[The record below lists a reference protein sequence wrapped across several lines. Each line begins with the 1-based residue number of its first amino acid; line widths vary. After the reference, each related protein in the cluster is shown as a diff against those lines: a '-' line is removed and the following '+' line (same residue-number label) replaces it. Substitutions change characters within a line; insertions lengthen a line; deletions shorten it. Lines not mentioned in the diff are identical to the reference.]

1 MPDLNAIPG
10 MTALRSHTKGD
21 PRIKIA
27 VLDGPVDLDRACFQG
42 ANITRINP
50 YWSEEFPIDPQHLQ
64 AFLDVEKSGKSDEE
78 KEEMFKEAI
87 PDENIRHSL
96 HLRFHANHIISTI
109 CGQPDSPVEGIAPN
123 ATVINIPIAYGNDD
137 FINPLNLSR
146 AISTAIEQGVNII
159 HCAACHPTQSGLA
172 HEFIDKAI
180 RQAQD
185 NNILVIAPGGNDK
198 GECWCIPAVLENVL
212 TVGAMKDTGEPFK
225 FSNFGGKYAT
235 QGILAPGE
243 NILGSQP
250 GTDDP
255 IRKKGTSCA
264 APIVTGTAAL
274 LMSLQLEQGLSP
286 DAEAV
291 RAALTNSAIPC
302 DPKEVEEPERCLLGK
317 INIAGAYELLTGQKL
332 LENQSS
338 ETTFVLTGSPS
349 VPQKTLS
356 TTYTANFPSLLFEK
370 RISLAIT
377 SYLGKLITLSP
388 ENNQLK
394 IQCKTFERPMGLAVS
409 ENQIAIGDGYQ
420 IWQLQKSTSLN
431 GNDYYLPK
439 TIHVTGGIDIHE
451 IEWIGNELWF
461 INTKFSCLSTLDDN
475 YSFAC
480 RWKPPFIKKLDAQ
493 DRCHLNGL
501 AVKDNR
507 PKYVTMLAQSH
518 TPNGWREQ
526 MEDGG
531 VLMDIETNEVV
542 VQGLSMP
549 HSPRWYQDKLW
560 LLESAKNRIGY
571 VDFKH
576 NQLIPLANLSGYARG
591 LVFCENLAF
600 VGLSQA
606 RHGES
611 NSQPNSKNL
620 CGIAVIDLQTG
631 ETIASLCFESGV
643 DEIFGVSVL
652 EGSGFPIIPE
662 WNEEMLANTFILPQ
676 TFASPLVVSASTK
689 VAPSVITNTSQS
701 HSEIAI
707 SANNI
712 SGAVT
717 PSQRSNLVYVLGTL
731 GYDFGTEARRDTF
744 KQLMPTIT
752 IDNIELPSNPY
763 DARQMVDYLESNLSE
778 TKSLIWTVNLEL
790 TPIYAIKPVGAFAA
804 EIYQVMQY
812 MLAGQILPEADED
825 YVERVS
831 IPGILTD
838 ETVKLFSGQIVPV
851 IKVNSPRGMYGWKV
865 NTLIESAIETVSAE
879 HEIADEARMRRSL
892 TSFLNRIYY
901 DLRNLGQIARDRA
914 LNFAATNAFQAVQTF
929 SQAVALGMELHS
941 IEVEK
946 SPFCRYGSE
955 CWDVKLKFF
964 DPENGL
970 RAKRVFRFTI
980 DVSDRTP
987 VTLGKVRSWA
997 VSK

>member
-10 MTALRSHTKGD
+10 MTALRSQTKGD

-27 VLDGPVDLDRACFQG
+27 VLDGPIDLDRACFQS
-42 ANITRINP
+42 ANITRLDP

-78 KEEMFKEAI
+78 KEALLKEAI
-87 PDENIRHSL
+87 PDENIRASL

-180 RQAQD
+180 RQAQA
-185 NNILVIAPGGNDK
+185 NNVLVIAPGGNDK
-198 GECWCIPAVLENVL
+198 GECWCVPAVLENVL

-243 NILGSQP
+243 NILGAQP
-250 GTDDP
+250 ATDDP

-317 INIAGAYELLTGQKL
+317 INIAGAYELLTGEPLKEVEKQGKEETEEKEAGEQL
-332 LENQSS
+332 PVTLVSPQSPVITAISNLNNLENG
-338 ETTFVLTGSPS
+338 TIPS
-349 VPQKTLS
+349 NVT
-356 TTYTANFPSLLFEK
+356 
-370 RISLAIT
+370 
-377 SYLGKLITLSP
+377 
-388 ENNQLK
+388 EN
-394 IQCKTFERPMGLAVS
+394 
-409 ENQIAIGDGYQ
+409 
-420 IWQLQKSTSLN
+420 STSV
-431 GNDYYLPK
+431 
-439 TIHVTGGIDIHE
+439 TISEKQQIS
-451 IEWIGNELWF
+451 
-461 INTKFSCLSTLDDN
+461 NTIV
-475 YSFAC
+475 
-480 RWKPPFIKKLDAQ
+480 P
-493 DRCHLNGL
+493 
-501 AVKDNR
+501 
-507 PKYVTMLAQSH
+507 
-518 TPNGWREQ
+518 
-526 MEDGG
+526 
-531 VLMDIETNEVV
+531 
-542 VQGLSMP
+542 
-549 HSPRWYQDKLW
+549 
-560 LLESAKNRIGY
+560 
-571 VDFKH
+571 
-576 NQLIPLANLSGYARG
+576 
-591 LVFCENLAF
+591 
-600 VGLSQA
+600 
-606 RHGES
+606 S
-611 NSQPNSKNL
+611 N
-620 CGIAVIDLQTG
+620 I
-631 ETIASLCFESGV
+631 
-643 DEIFGVSVL
+643 
-652 EGSGFPIIPE
+652 
-662 WNEEMLANTFILPQ
+662 
-676 TFASPLVVSASTK
+676 
-689 VAPSVITNTSQS
+689 
-701 HSEIAI
+701 
-707 SANNI
+707 
-712 SGAVT
+712 T

-744 KQLMPTIT
+744 KQLMPSIA
-752 IDNIELPSNPY
+752 IDNLELPSNPY

-831 IPGILTD
+831 IPGMLTE
-838 ETVKLFSGQIVPV
+838 ETVRLFSGQIVPV

-865 NTLIESAIETVSAE
+865 NTLIESAIETVRTE

-901 DLRNLGQIARDRA
+901 DLRNVGQIARDRA

-929 SQAVALGMELHS
+929 SQAVAMGMELHS

-987 VTLGKVRSWA
+987 VTLGEVRSWA

>member
-10 MTALRSHTKGD
+10 MTDLRSHTKGD

-50 YWSEEFPIDPQHLQ
+50 YWAEEFPIDPQHLQ
-64 AFLDVEKSGKSDEE
+64 SFLEIEASGKSDEE

-87 PDENIRHSL
+87 PDENIRQSL

-198 GECWCIPAVLENVL
+198 GECWCVPAVLENVL

-302 DPKEVEEPERCLLGK
+302 DPNEVEEPERCLLGK
-317 INIAGAYELLTGQKL
+317 INISGAYELLTGETLKPVEANNNL
-332 LENQSS
+332 AANIIESTVTPVTATTSVIPSCSTEIANQGI
-338 ETTFVLTGSPS
+338 TATIAATRQPAIAPS
-349 VPQKTLS
+349 N
-356 TTYTANFPSLLFEK
+356 A
-370 RISLAIT
+370 
-377 SYLGKLITLSP
+377 
-388 ENNQLK
+388 
-394 IQCKTFERPMGLAVS
+394 S
-409 ENQIAIGDGYQ
+409 ENIS
-420 IWQLQKSTSLN
+420 STGL
-431 GNDYYLPK
+431 
-439 TIHVTGGIDIHE
+439 
-451 IEWIGNELWF
+451 
-461 INTKFSCLSTLDDN
+461 
-475 YSFAC
+475 
-480 RWKPPFIKKLDAQ
+480 IKN
-493 DRCHLNGL
+493 H
-501 AVKDNR
+501 
-507 PKYVTMLAQSH
+507 
-518 TPNGWREQ
+518 
-526 MEDGG
+526 
-531 VLMDIETNEVV
+531 
-542 VQGLSMP
+542 
-549 HSPRWYQDKLW
+549 
-560 LLESAKNRIGY
+560 
-571 VDFKH
+571 
-576 NQLIPLANLSGYARG
+576 
-591 LVFCENLAF
+591 
-600 VGLSQA
+600 QA
-606 RHGES
+606 H
-611 NSQPNSKNL
+611 
-620 CGIAVIDLQTG
+620 
-631 ETIASLCFESGV
+631 
-643 DEIFGVSVL
+643 
-652 EGSGFPIIPE
+652 
-662 WNEEMLANTFILPQ
+662 
-676 TFASPLVVSASTK
+676 
-689 VAPSVITNTSQS
+689 
-701 HSEIAI
+701 
-707 SANNI
+707 NNI
-712 SGAVT
+712 VLNNVV

-804 EIYQVMQY
+804 DIYQVMQY

-831 IPGILTD
+831 IPGMLTE
-838 ETVKLFSGQIVPV
+838 ETVKLFSGQIIPV
-851 IKVNSPRGMYGWKV
+851 LKVNSPRGMYGWKV

-929 SQAVALGMELHS
+929 SQAVAIGMELHS

-987 VTLGKVRSWA
+987 VTLGEVRSWA

>member
-27 VLDGPVDLDRACFQG
+27 VLDGPIDLDRACFQG
-42 ANITRINP
+42 ANITRLDP
-50 YWSEEFPIDPQHLQ
+50 YWSEESPIDPQHLQ
-64 AFLDVEKSGKSDEE
+64 AFLDIEKSDKSDEE
-78 KEEMFKEAI
+78 KEYLFKEAI
-87 PDENIRHSL
+87 PDENILHSL

-109 CGQPDSPVEGIAPN
+109 CGQPDSPVEGIAPQ
-123 ATVINIPIAYGNDD
+123 ATVINIPIAYSNED

-180 RQAQD
+180 RQAQA

-198 GECWCIPAVLENVL
+198 GECWCVPAVLENVL

-243 NILGSQP
+243 NILGAQP

-291 RAALTNSAIPC
+291 RAALINSAIPC
-302 DPKEVEEPERCLLGK
+302 DPNKVEEPERCLLGK
-317 INIAGAYELLTGQKL
+317 INIAGAYELLTVEKL
-332 LENQSS
+332 QTVEADNNLSNNIIKSAVIPMTVTTSVIPSNTTEMATQGITITTPTAATIELVITPSNASENVSS
-338 ETTFVLTGSPS
+338 TG
-349 VPQKTLS
+349 
-356 TTYTANFPSLLFEK
+356 
-370 RISLAIT
+370 
-377 SYLGKLITLSP
+377 LIQ
-388 ENNQLK
+388 NNQ
-394 IQCKTFERPMGLAVS
+394 
-409 ENQIAIGDGYQ
+409 
-420 IWQLQKSTSLN
+420 
-431 GNDYYLPK
+431 
-439 TIHVTGGIDIHE
+439 
-451 IEWIGNELWF
+451 
-461 INTKFSCLSTLDDN
+461 
-475 YSFAC
+475 
-480 RWKPPFIKKLDAQ
+480 
-493 DRCHLNGL
+493 
-501 AVKDNR
+501 
-507 PKYVTMLAQSH
+507 
-518 TPNGWREQ
+518 
-526 MEDGG
+526 
-531 VLMDIETNEVV
+531 TNKNIVFNSVV
-542 VQGLSMP
+542 
-549 HSPRWYQDKLW
+549 
-560 LLESAKNRIGY
+560 
-571 VDFKH
+571 
-576 NQLIPLANLSGYARG
+576 
-591 LVFCENLAF
+591 
-600 VGLSQA
+600 
-606 RHGES
+606 
-611 NSQPNSKNL
+611 
-620 CGIAVIDLQTG
+620 
-631 ETIASLCFESGV
+631 
-643 DEIFGVSVL
+643 
-652 EGSGFPIIPE
+652 
-662 WNEEMLANTFILPQ
+662 
-676 TFASPLVVSASTK
+676 
-689 VAPSVITNTSQS
+689 
-701 HSEIAI
+701 
-707 SANNI
+707 
-712 SGAVT
+712 

-752 IDNIELPSNPY
+752 IDNLELPSNPY

-812 MLAGQILPEADED
+812 MLAGQILPESDED

-831 IPGILTD
+831 IPGMLTE

-851 IKVNSPRGMYGWKV
+851 IKVNSPRGMYGWKI
-865 NTLIESAIETVSAE
+865 NTLIESAIETVRTE
-879 HEIADEARMRRSL
+879 HEIADEVRMRRSL

-901 DLRNLGQIARDRA
+901 DLRNVGQIARDRA

-929 SQAVALGMELHS
+929 SQAVAMGMELHS

-980 DVSDRTP
+980 DVSDRNP
-987 VTLGKVRSWA
+987 VTLGEVRSWA

>member
-1 MPDLNAIPG
+1 MPDINAIPG
-10 MTALRSHTKGD
+10 MTALRSQTKGD

-27 VLDGPVDLDRACFQG
+27 VLDGPIDLDRACFQG
-42 ANITRINP
+42 ANITRLDP

-78 KEEMFKEAI
+78 KEDLLKEAI
-87 PDENIRHSL
+87 PDENIRASL

-123 ATVINIPIAYGNDD
+123 ATVINIPIAYSNDD
-137 FINPLNLSR
+137 FLNPLNLSR

-180 RQAQD
+180 RQAQA

-198 GECWCIPAVLENVL
+198 GECWCVPAVLENVL

-225 FSNFGGKYAT
+225 FSNFGGKYAS

-243 NILGSQP
+243 NILGAQP

-291 RAALTNSAIPC
+291 RAALINSAIPC

-317 INIAGAYELLTGQKL
+317 INIAGAYELLTGEPLKEVEKQGKEETEEKEAGEQL
-332 LENQSS
+332 PVTLLSPQSTVITAISNLNNLEN
-338 ETTFVLTGSPS
+338 GMIPS
-349 VPQKTLS
+349 NITENS
-356 TTYTANFPSLLFEK
+356 TSVT
-370 RISLAIT
+370 
-377 SYLGKLITLSP
+377 
-388 ENNQLK
+388 
-394 IQCKTFERPMGLAVS
+394 VS
-409 ENQIAIGDGYQ
+409 EKQQVSN
-420 IWQLQKSTSLN
+420 
-431 GNDYYLPK
+431 
-439 TIHVTGGIDIHE
+439 TIV
-451 IEWIGNELWF
+451 
-461 INTKFSCLSTLDDN
+461 
-475 YSFAC
+475 
-480 RWKPPFIKKLDAQ
+480 P
-493 DRCHLNGL
+493 
-501 AVKDNR
+501 
-507 PKYVTMLAQSH
+507 
-518 TPNGWREQ
+518 
-526 MEDGG
+526 
-531 VLMDIETNEVV
+531 
-542 VQGLSMP
+542 
-549 HSPRWYQDKLW
+549 
-560 LLESAKNRIGY
+560 
-571 VDFKH
+571 
-576 NQLIPLANLSGYARG
+576 
-591 LVFCENLAF
+591 
-600 VGLSQA
+600 
-606 RHGES
+606 S
-611 NSQPNSKNL
+611 N
-620 CGIAVIDLQTG
+620 I
-631 ETIASLCFESGV
+631 
-643 DEIFGVSVL
+643 
-652 EGSGFPIIPE
+652 
-662 WNEEMLANTFILPQ
+662 
-676 TFASPLVVSASTK
+676 
-689 VAPSVITNTSQS
+689 
-701 HSEIAI
+701 
-707 SANNI
+707 
-712 SGAVT
+712 T

-744 KQLMPTIT
+744 KQLMPSIT
-752 IDNIELPSNPY
+752 IDNLELPSNPY
-763 DARQMVDYLESNLSE
+763 DARQMVDYLASNLSE
-778 TKSLIWTVNLEL
+778 AKSLIWTVNLEL

-825 YVERVS
+825 YIERVS
-831 IPGILTD
+831 IPAMLTE
-838 ETVKLFSGQIVPV
+838 ETVKLFSGQIVPI
-851 IKVNSPRGMYGWKV
+851 IKVNSPRGMYGWKI
-865 NTLIESAIETVSAE
+865 NTLIESAIETVRAE

-901 DLRNLGQIARDRA
+901 DLRNVGQIARDRA

-929 SQAVALGMELHS
+929 SQAVAIGMELHS

-987 VTLGKVRSWA
+987 VTLGEVRSWA

>member
-10 MTALRSHTKGD
+10 MTALRSQTKGD

-27 VLDGPVDLDRACFQG
+27 VLDGPIDLDRACFQS
-42 ANITRINP
+42 ANITRLDP

-78 KEEMFKEAI
+78 KGDMLKEAI
-87 PDENIRHSL
+87 PDENILHSL

-123 ATVINIPIAYGNDD
+123 ATVINIPIAYSNDD

-180 RQAQD
+180 RQAQA

-198 GECWCIPAVLENVL
+198 GECWCVPAVLENVL

-225 FSNFGGKYAT
+225 FSNFGGKYAS

-243 NILGSQP
+243 NILGAQP
-250 GTDDP
+250 ATDDP

-291 RAALTNSAIPC
+291 RAALINSAIPC

-317 INIAGAYELLTGQKL
+317 INIAGAYELLTGEPLKEVEKQGKEETAEKEAGEQL
-332 LENQSS
+332 PVTLVSPQSPVITAISNLNNLEN
-338 ETTFVLTGSPS
+338 GMIPS
-349 VPQKTLS
+349 NVT
-356 TTYTANFPSLLFEK
+356 
-370 RISLAIT
+370 
-377 SYLGKLITLSP
+377 
-388 ENNQLK
+388 EN
-394 IQCKTFERPMGLAVS
+394 
-409 ENQIAIGDGYQ
+409 
-420 IWQLQKSTSLN
+420 STSV
-431 GNDYYLPK
+431 
-439 TIHVTGGIDIHE
+439 TISEKQQIS
-451 IEWIGNELWF
+451 
-461 INTKFSCLSTLDDN
+461 NTIV
-475 YSFAC
+475 
-480 RWKPPFIKKLDAQ
+480 P
-493 DRCHLNGL
+493 
-501 AVKDNR
+501 
-507 PKYVTMLAQSH
+507 
-518 TPNGWREQ
+518 
-526 MEDGG
+526 
-531 VLMDIETNEVV
+531 
-542 VQGLSMP
+542 
-549 HSPRWYQDKLW
+549 
-560 LLESAKNRIGY
+560 
-571 VDFKH
+571 
-576 NQLIPLANLSGYARG
+576 
-591 LVFCENLAF
+591 
-600 VGLSQA
+600 
-606 RHGES
+606 S
-611 NSQPNSKNL
+611 N
-620 CGIAVIDLQTG
+620 I
-631 ETIASLCFESGV
+631 
-643 DEIFGVSVL
+643 
-652 EGSGFPIIPE
+652 
-662 WNEEMLANTFILPQ
+662 
-676 TFASPLVVSASTK
+676 
-689 VAPSVITNTSQS
+689 
-701 HSEIAI
+701 
-707 SANNI
+707 
-712 SGAVT
+712 T

-744 KQLMPTIT
+744 KQLMPSIT
-752 IDNIELPSNPY
+752 IDNLELPSNPY

-825 YVERVS
+825 YIERVS
-831 IPGILTD
+831 IPGLLTE
-838 ETVKLFSGQIVPV
+838 ETVRLFSGQIVPV

-865 NTLIESAIETVSAE
+865 NTLIESAIETVRTE

-901 DLRNLGQIARDRA
+901 DLRNVGQIARDRA

-929 SQAVALGMELHS
+929 SQAVAMGMELHS

-987 VTLGKVRSWA
+987 VTLGEVRSWA

>member
-10 MTALRSHTKGD
+10 MTALRSQTKGD

-27 VLDGPVDLDRACFQG
+27 VLDGPIDLDRACFQG
-42 ANITRINP
+42 ANITRLDP
-50 YWSEEFPIDPQHLQ
+50 YWAEEFSIDPQHLQ

-78 KEEMFKEAI
+78 KGDMLKEAI
-87 PDENIRHSL
+87 PDENILHSL

-123 ATVINIPIAYGNDD
+123 ATVINIPIAYSNDD

-180 RQAQD
+180 RQAQA

-198 GECWCIPAVLENVL
+198 GECWCVPAVLENVL

-225 FSNFGGKYAT
+225 FSNFGGKYAS

-243 NILGSQP
+243 NILGAQP
-250 GTDDP
+250 ATDDP

-317 INIAGAYELLTGQKL
+317 INIAGAYELLTGEPLKEVEKQGKEETAEKEAGEQL
-332 LENQSS
+332 PVTLVFPQSPVITAISNLNNLEN
-338 ETTFVLTGSPS
+338 GMIPS
-349 VPQKTLS
+349 NVTENS
-356 TTYTANFPSLLFEK
+356 TSVT
-370 RISLAIT
+370 
-377 SYLGKLITLSP
+377 
-388 ENNQLK
+388 
-394 IQCKTFERPMGLAVS
+394 VS
-409 ENQIAIGDGYQ
+409 EKQQVSN
-420 IWQLQKSTSLN
+420 
-431 GNDYYLPK
+431 
-439 TIHVTGGIDIHE
+439 TIV
-451 IEWIGNELWF
+451 
-461 INTKFSCLSTLDDN
+461 
-475 YSFAC
+475 
-480 RWKPPFIKKLDAQ
+480 P
-493 DRCHLNGL
+493 
-501 AVKDNR
+501 
-507 PKYVTMLAQSH
+507 
-518 TPNGWREQ
+518 
-526 MEDGG
+526 
-531 VLMDIETNEVV
+531 
-542 VQGLSMP
+542 
-549 HSPRWYQDKLW
+549 
-560 LLESAKNRIGY
+560 
-571 VDFKH
+571 
-576 NQLIPLANLSGYARG
+576 
-591 LVFCENLAF
+591 
-600 VGLSQA
+600 
-606 RHGES
+606 S
-611 NSQPNSKNL
+611 N
-620 CGIAVIDLQTG
+620 I
-631 ETIASLCFESGV
+631 
-643 DEIFGVSVL
+643 
-652 EGSGFPIIPE
+652 
-662 WNEEMLANTFILPQ
+662 
-676 TFASPLVVSASTK
+676 
-689 VAPSVITNTSQS
+689 
-701 HSEIAI
+701 
-707 SANNI
+707 
-712 SGAVT
+712 T

-744 KQLMPTIT
+744 KQLMPTIA
-752 IDNIELPSNPY
+752 IDNLELPSNPY

-831 IPGILTD
+831 IPGLLTE
-838 ETVKLFSGQIVPV
+838 ETVRLFSGQIVPV

-865 NTLIESAIETVSAE
+865 NTLIESAIETVSTE

-901 DLRNLGQIARDRA
+901 DLRNVGQIARDRA

-929 SQAVALGMELHS
+929 SQAVAMGMELHS

-987 VTLGKVRSWA
+987 VTLGEVRSWA

>member
-27 VLDGPVDLDRACFQG
+27 VLDGPIDLDRACFQG
-42 ANITRINP
+42 ANITRLDP
-50 YWSEEFPIDPQHLQ
+50 YWSEESPIDPQHLQ
-64 AFLDVEKSGKSDEE
+64 AFLDIEKSDKSDEE
-78 KEEMFKEAI
+78 KEYLFKEAI
-87 PDENIRHSL
+87 PDENILHSL

-109 CGQPDSPVEGIAPN
+109 CGQPDSPVEGIAPQ
-123 ATVINIPIAYGNDD
+123 ATVINIPIAYSNED

-180 RQAQD
+180 RQAQA

-198 GECWCIPAVLENVL
+198 GECWCVPAVLENVL

-243 NILGSQP
+243 NILGAQP

-291 RAALTNSAIPC
+291 RAALINSAIPC
-302 DPKEVEEPERCLLGK
+302 DPNKVEEPERCLLGK
-317 INIAGAYELLTGQKL
+317 INIAGAYELLTVEKL
-332 LENQSS
+332 QTVEADNNLSNNIIKSAVIPMTV
-338 ETTFVLTGSPS
+338 TTSVIPS
-349 VPQKTLS
+349 N
-356 TTYTANFPSLLFEK
+356 TTEMATQGITITTPTAATIE
-370 RISLAIT
+370 LAIT
-377 SYLGKLITLSP
+377 PSNASENVSSTGLIQ
-388 ENNQLK
+388 NNQ
-394 IQCKTFERPMGLAVS
+394 
-409 ENQIAIGDGYQ
+409 
-420 IWQLQKSTSLN
+420 
-431 GNDYYLPK
+431 
-439 TIHVTGGIDIHE
+439 
-451 IEWIGNELWF
+451 
-461 INTKFSCLSTLDDN
+461 
-475 YSFAC
+475 
-480 RWKPPFIKKLDAQ
+480 
-493 DRCHLNGL
+493 
-501 AVKDNR
+501 
-507 PKYVTMLAQSH
+507 
-518 TPNGWREQ
+518 
-526 MEDGG
+526 
-531 VLMDIETNEVV
+531 TNKNIVFNSVV
-542 VQGLSMP
+542 
-549 HSPRWYQDKLW
+549 
-560 LLESAKNRIGY
+560 
-571 VDFKH
+571 
-576 NQLIPLANLSGYARG
+576 
-591 LVFCENLAF
+591 
-600 VGLSQA
+600 
-606 RHGES
+606 
-611 NSQPNSKNL
+611 
-620 CGIAVIDLQTG
+620 
-631 ETIASLCFESGV
+631 
-643 DEIFGVSVL
+643 
-652 EGSGFPIIPE
+652 
-662 WNEEMLANTFILPQ
+662 
-676 TFASPLVVSASTK
+676 
-689 VAPSVITNTSQS
+689 
-701 HSEIAI
+701 
-707 SANNI
+707 
-712 SGAVT
+712 

-752 IDNIELPSNPY
+752 IDNLELPSNPY

-804 EIYQVMQY
+804 DVYQVMQY
-812 MLAGQILPEADED
+812 MLAGQILPESDED

-831 IPGILTD
+831 IPGILTE

-851 IKVNSPRGMYGWKV
+851 IKVNSPRGMYGWKI
-865 NTLIESAIETVSAE
+865 NTLIESAIETVSTE

-901 DLRNLGQIARDRA
+901 DLRNVGQIARDRA

-929 SQAVALGMELHS
+929 SQAVAMGMELHS

>member
-10 MTALRSHTKGD
+10 MTALRSQTKGD

-27 VLDGPVDLDRACFQG
+27 VLDGPIDLDRACFQG
-42 ANITRINP
+42 ANITRLDP
-50 YWSEEFPIDPQHLQ
+50 YWSQEFPIDPQHLQ

-78 KEEMFKEAI
+78 KEHLFKEEI
-87 PDENIRHSL
+87 PEENIRNSL
-96 HLRFHANHIISTI
+96 HLRFHANHIISSI

-123 ATVINIPIAYGNDD
+123 ATVINIPIAYSNED

-180 RQAQD
+180 RQAQA

-198 GECWCIPAVLENVL
+198 GECWCVPAVLENVL

-243 NILGSQP
+243 NILGAQP
-250 GTDDP
+250 ATDDP

-291 RAALTNSAIPC
+291 RAALINSAIPC
-302 DPKEVEEPERCLLGK
+302 DSNEVEEPERCLLGK
-317 INIAGAYELLTGQKL
+317 INIAGAYELFTGEPLKKVEKQAREETEEKEAGEQL
-332 LENQSS
+332 LVTLLSPQSPVITAISNLNNLENG
-338 ETTFVLTGSPS
+338 TIPS
-349 VPQKTLS
+349 
-356 TTYTANFPSLLFEK
+356 N
-370 RISLAIT
+370 IT
-377 SYLGKLITLSP
+377 
-388 ENNQLK
+388 EN
-394 IQCKTFERPMGLAVS
+394 
-409 ENQIAIGDGYQ
+409 
-420 IWQLQKSTSLN
+420 STSV
-431 GNDYYLPK
+431 
-439 TIHVTGGIDIHE
+439 TISEKQQVS
-451 IEWIGNELWF
+451 
-461 INTKFSCLSTLDDN
+461 NTIV
-475 YSFAC
+475 
-480 RWKPPFIKKLDAQ
+480 P
-493 DRCHLNGL
+493 
-501 AVKDNR
+501 
-507 PKYVTMLAQSH
+507 
-518 TPNGWREQ
+518 
-526 MEDGG
+526 
-531 VLMDIETNEVV
+531 
-542 VQGLSMP
+542 
-549 HSPRWYQDKLW
+549 
-560 LLESAKNRIGY
+560 
-571 VDFKH
+571 
-576 NQLIPLANLSGYARG
+576 
-591 LVFCENLAF
+591 
-600 VGLSQA
+600 
-606 RHGES
+606 S
-611 NSQPNSKNL
+611 N
-620 CGIAVIDLQTG
+620 I
-631 ETIASLCFESGV
+631 
-643 DEIFGVSVL
+643 
-652 EGSGFPIIPE
+652 
-662 WNEEMLANTFILPQ
+662 
-676 TFASPLVVSASTK
+676 
-689 VAPSVITNTSQS
+689 
-701 HSEIAI
+701 
-707 SANNI
+707 
-712 SGAVT
+712 T

-744 KQLMPTIT
+744 EQLMPSIT
-752 IDNIELPSNPY
+752 IDNLELPPNPY

-778 TKSLIWTVNLEL
+778 AKSLIWTLNLEL

-825 YVERVS
+825 YIERVS
-831 IPGILTD
+831 IPGLLTE
-838 ETVKLFSGQIVPV
+838 ETVRLFSGQIVPV

-865 NTLIESAIETVSAE
+865 NTLIESAIETVRTE

-901 DLRNLGQIARDRA
+901 DLRNVGQIARDRA

-929 SQAVALGMELHS
+929 SQAVAMGMELHS

-980 DVSDRTP
+980 DVSDRNP
-987 VTLGKVRSWA
+987 VTLGEVRSWA

>member
-10 MTALRSHTKGD
+10 MTALRSQTKGD

-27 VLDGPVDLDRACFQG
+27 VLDGPIDLDRACFQS
-42 ANITRINP
+42 ANITRLDP

-78 KEEMFKEAI
+78 KEALLKEAI
-87 PDENIRHSL
+87 PDENILDSL

-123 ATVINIPIAYGNDD
+123 ATVINIPIAYSNDD

-180 RQAQD
+180 RQAQA

-198 GECWCIPAVLENVL
+198 GECWCVPAVLENVL

-243 NILGSQP
+243 NILGAQP
-250 GTDDP
+250 ATDDP

-291 RAALTNSAIPC
+291 RAALINSAIPC

-317 INIAGAYELLTGQKL
+317 INIAGAYELLTGEPLKEVEKQGKEETAEKEAGEQL
-332 LENQSS
+332 PVTLVSPQSPVITAISNLNNLEN
-338 ETTFVLTGSPS
+338 GMIPS
-349 VPQKTLS
+349 NVT
-356 TTYTANFPSLLFEK
+356 
-370 RISLAIT
+370 
-377 SYLGKLITLSP
+377 
-388 ENNQLK
+388 EN
-394 IQCKTFERPMGLAVS
+394 
-409 ENQIAIGDGYQ
+409 
-420 IWQLQKSTSLN
+420 STSV
-431 GNDYYLPK
+431 
-439 TIHVTGGIDIHE
+439 TISEKQQIS
-451 IEWIGNELWF
+451 
-461 INTKFSCLSTLDDN
+461 NTIV
-475 YSFAC
+475 
-480 RWKPPFIKKLDAQ
+480 P
-493 DRCHLNGL
+493 
-501 AVKDNR
+501 
-507 PKYVTMLAQSH
+507 
-518 TPNGWREQ
+518 
-526 MEDGG
+526 
-531 VLMDIETNEVV
+531 
-542 VQGLSMP
+542 
-549 HSPRWYQDKLW
+549 
-560 LLESAKNRIGY
+560 
-571 VDFKH
+571 
-576 NQLIPLANLSGYARG
+576 
-591 LVFCENLAF
+591 
-600 VGLSQA
+600 
-606 RHGES
+606 S
-611 NSQPNSKNL
+611 N
-620 CGIAVIDLQTG
+620 I
-631 ETIASLCFESGV
+631 
-643 DEIFGVSVL
+643 
-652 EGSGFPIIPE
+652 
-662 WNEEMLANTFILPQ
+662 
-676 TFASPLVVSASTK
+676 
-689 VAPSVITNTSQS
+689 
-701 HSEIAI
+701 
-707 SANNI
+707 
-712 SGAVT
+712 T

-731 GYDFGTEARRDTF
+731 GYDFGTEVRRDTF
-744 KQLMPTIT
+744 KQLMPSIT
-752 IDNIELPSNPY
+752 IDNLELPSNPY

-831 IPGILTD
+831 IPGLLTE
-838 ETVKLFSGQIVPV
+838 ETVRLFSGQIVPV

-865 NTLIESAIETVSAE
+865 NTLIESAIETVRTE

-901 DLRNLGQIARDRA
+901 DLRNVGQIARDRA

-929 SQAVALGMELHS
+929 SQAVAMGMELHS

-987 VTLGKVRSWA
+987 VTLGEVRSWA

>member
-10 MTALRSHTKGD
+10 MTALRSQTKGD

-27 VLDGPVDLDRACFQG
+27 VLDGPIDLDRACFQG
-42 ANITRINP
+42 ANITRLDP
-50 YWSEEFPIDPQHLQ
+50 YWSQEFPIDPQHLQ

-78 KEEMFKEAI
+78 KGDMLKEAI
-87 PDENIRHSL
+87 PDENILHSL

-123 ATVINIPIAYGNDD
+123 ATVINIPIAYSNDD

-180 RQAQD
+180 RQAQA

-198 GECWCIPAVLENVL
+198 GECWCVPAVLENVL

-302 DPKEVEEPERCLLGK
+302 DPNEVEEPERCLLGK
-317 INIAGAYELLTGQKL
+317 INISGAYELLTGETLKPVEANNNL
-332 LENQSS
+332 AANIIESTVTPVTATTSVIPSCSTEIANQGI
-338 ETTFVLTGSPS
+338 TATIAATRQPAIAPS
-349 VPQKTLS
+349 N
-356 TTYTANFPSLLFEK
+356 A
-370 RISLAIT
+370 
-377 SYLGKLITLSP
+377 
-388 ENNQLK
+388 
-394 IQCKTFERPMGLAVS
+394 S
-409 ENQIAIGDGYQ
+409 ENIS
-420 IWQLQKSTSLN
+420 STGL
-431 GNDYYLPK
+431 
-439 TIHVTGGIDIHE
+439 
-451 IEWIGNELWF
+451 
-461 INTKFSCLSTLDDN
+461 
-475 YSFAC
+475 
-480 RWKPPFIKKLDAQ
+480 IKN
-493 DRCHLNGL
+493 H
-501 AVKDNR
+501 
-507 PKYVTMLAQSH
+507 
-518 TPNGWREQ
+518 
-526 MEDGG
+526 
-531 VLMDIETNEVV
+531 
-542 VQGLSMP
+542 
-549 HSPRWYQDKLW
+549 
-560 LLESAKNRIGY
+560 
-571 VDFKH
+571 
-576 NQLIPLANLSGYARG
+576 
-591 LVFCENLAF
+591 
-600 VGLSQA
+600 QA
-606 RHGES
+606 H
-611 NSQPNSKNL
+611 
-620 CGIAVIDLQTG
+620 
-631 ETIASLCFESGV
+631 
-643 DEIFGVSVL
+643 
-652 EGSGFPIIPE
+652 
-662 WNEEMLANTFILPQ
+662 
-676 TFASPLVVSASTK
+676 
-689 VAPSVITNTSQS
+689 
-701 HSEIAI
+701 
-707 SANNI
+707 NNI
-712 SGAVT
+712 VLNNVV

-804 EIYQVMQY
+804 DIYQVMQY

-831 IPGILTD
+831 IPGMLTE
-838 ETVKLFSGQIVPV
+838 ETVKLFSGQIIPV
-851 IKVNSPRGMYGWKV
+851 LKVNSPRGMYGWKV

-929 SQAVALGMELHS
+929 SQAVAIGMELHS

-987 VTLGKVRSWA
+987 VTLGEVRSWA